1 MEPMKTKYVKV
12 PVSDRCP
19 KDRNDVIVIDEYG
32 QSGEAF
38 FMKNEE
44 WHVYNRDV
52 VTGRIDFWLEEKEDH
67 SEEMLSLLEELISL
81 KHLKDT
87 DGKTPY
93 YLERQ
98 PKAWEKAK
106 QLINKVKDNG

>member
-1 MEPMKTKYVKV
+1 MKVKYVKI
-12 PVSDRCP
+12 PVIERLP
-19 KDRNDVIVIDEYG
+19 EKGGNYTIVTF
-32 QSGEAF
+32 S
-38 FMKNEE
+38 KNVHYEFRYDNE
-44 WHVYNRDV
+44 SEKSIELWKSIVDW
-52 VTGRIDFWLEEKEDH
+52 FLEEVPDH
-67 SEEMLSLLEELISL
+67 SEEMLSMLEELVSL

-106 QLINKVKDNG
+106 QLINKVKDNGKTLD